1 MFRFSRLL
9 PLLLLAFVLAL
20 PPLLA
25 YDTDLSDTA
34 VREAYFLGQRN
45 DEKTRAFFE
54 PYTRH
59 LPLPKS
65 GPYVSEIHVL
75 TPLAQIVKVSSRTTN
90 GYSAQQARFDYQS
103 RGDSL
108 LLEVHIEFTPTYN
121 QIDAVRPSS
130 KSGAEKGIVL
140 RSEDFWQ
147 TFRYGVK
154 QKQDWID
161 PRSMRGEP
169 EYGSSDSYGSTMLI
183 GAWVYL
189 DYDARNIPSDATEVH
204 VFTPDGQDVSVTFD
218 LFKLH

>member
-9 PLLLLAFVLAL
+9 PLLLLGFALAL

-65 GPYVSEIHVL
+65 GPYISEIHLL
-75 TPLAQIVKVSSRTTN
+75 TPLAQVVKVSSRTSG
-90 GYSAQQARFDYQS
+90 GYSAQQAHLDYRD

-108 LLEVHIEFTPTYN
+108 LLEVHIEFTPTYS
-121 QIDAVRPSS
+121 QIDAVRPAS
-130 KSGAEKGIVL
+130 KDDAEKRIVM
-140 RSEDFWQ
+140 RTEDFWQ
-147 TFRYGVK
+147 NFRYGIK
-154 QKQDWID
+154 QKEDWID
-161 PRSMRGEP
+161 PRSMNGEP
-169 EYGSSDSYGSTMLI
+169 EYGSSDSYGRALLI

-189 DYDARNIPSDATEVH
+189 DYDARNVPSDGTEVH

-218 LFKLH
+218 LSKLH

>member
-9 PLLLLAFVLAL
+9 PLLLLALAL
-20 PPLLA
+20 AIPPLLA
-25 YDTDLSDTA
+25 YDIDLSDTA

-65 GPYVSEIHVL
+65 GPYVSEIRL
-75 TPLAQIVKVSSRTTN
+75 FTPLAQVVEVSSHTTN
-90 GYSAQQARFDYQS
+90 GYSAQQARLDYQS
-103 RGDSL
+103 RCDSL

-130 KSGAEKGIVL
+130 KNGTEKGIVM
-140 RSEDFWQ
+140 RTEDFWQ
-147 TFRYGVK
+147 DFRYGIK
-154 QKQDWID
+154 QKEDWIEL
-161 PRSMRGEP
+161 RSMHGEP
-169 EYGSSDSYGSTMLI
+169 EYSRDDRYGNNGLI

-189 DYDARNIPSDATEVH
+189 DYDAPNVPSDDTEVH